1 MIDSEPQ
8 PNEMDSG
15 PAPSDSAAQ
24 DVEVR
29 PVEFPS
35 AHQTDVN
42 GPRLHLNRLMDV
54 SVTLTV
60 ELGRVRMPIG
70 ELLQLGRGSVIE
82 FDRNV
87 NEPVDILA
95 QGVRVARGD
104 VVVVDDR
111 YAVRIT
117 KIESTDSAQ
126 AEALLAGTQQPS
138 ATPPATS

>member
-8 PNEMDSG
+8 PNEI
-15 PAPSDSAAQ
+15 DSAADPTGAAGQ

-29 PVEFPS
+29 PVEFPA

-126 AEALLAGTQQPS
+126 AEALLAGTPQGQNAPS
-138 ATPPATS
+138 ATT